1 MYENR
6 IRHLEEM
13 HAKLNKQIDG
23 LESTGRFDDAQLM
36 ELKKQR
42 LSVKDQ
48 ISEMKRRQWE
58 HDHEYVETGD
68 E

>member
-6 IRHLEEM
+6 IGHLEET

-23 LESTGRFDDAQLM
+23 LESTGRFNDSQLM

-42 LSVKDQ
+42 LSLRDQ
-48 ISEMKRRQWE
+48 LADLRRKQWD
-58 HDHEYVETGD
+58 HDHEYMETGD